1 MVKYHSAFAPFFRT
15 GCKKVLLGP
24 GSNVTFNCD
33 GFGERFILRVMYLR
47 QELEESRSLCERYV
61 RSTRSSRVV
70 SIYPES
76 SLYIFRK
83 AEGGCN
89 SVSLRFSCSL
99 IRSGMVC
106 CGRTTQQCC
115 KLTLSLNL

>member
-1 MVKYHSAFAPFFRT
+1 MVKYHRAFAPSFRT

-61 RSTRSSRVV
+61 RSTRSSKVA

-89 SVSLRFSCSL
+89 KV
-99 IRSGMVC
+99 
-106 CGRTTQQCC
+106 QQRIFEI
-115 KLTLSLNL
+115 LL